1 MSSNTP
7 SSPLLRLPRELRY
20 EIYDHLCRQEPK
32 SYPFRQPPISSI
44 DQRPPPTALYLTCR
58 YVREELRTYFNS
70 KVTLR
75 FVAQGVHRISRN
87 GIDPASLTAV
97 RQAKKVDLRLK
108 WHVTRK
114 RAETDRV
121 EWPYIVH
128 GWLAEQINLLL
139 NEATSLEI
147 LTVSVMDASENVS
160 WASKRT
166 MLAPLK
172 KMEGMVRFRV
182 GEVVATDEEEADL
195 KEQLAAYV
203 KELNKAVQPGLPS

>member
-1 MSSNTP
+1 
-7 SSPLLRLPRELRY
+7 
-20 EIYDHLCRQEPK
+20 
-32 SYPFRQPPISSI
+32 
-44 DQRPPPTALYLTCR
+44 
-58 YVREELRTYFNS
+58 
-70 KVTLR
+70 
-75 FVAQGVHRISRN
+75 
-87 GIDPASLTAV
+87 
-97 RQAKKVDLRLK
+97 
-108 WHVTRK
+108 
-114 RAETDRV
+114 
-121 EWPYIVH
+121 VH